1 MGSMKFLDKGMD
13 EESLVKA
20 DVPDLAR
27 MPEELC
33 TEAVCL
39 AAVQKD
45 GMALQFVPEA
55 LRTVNVCREAVRW
68 NHHALQFVPD
78 RLKTPDLAISLLAL
92 VSHVCSLEEVPPDE
106 RRSRP
111 DFQTEAGC
119 VAAVRQKA
127 WALQFVPV
135 HLLTKGVVQAAIDSI
150 SDWLENMAARK
161 RGKDAVAVLRP

>member
-1 MGSMKFLDKGMD
+1 MGSILDKGMD

-45 GMALQFVPEA
+45 GMALQFVPAA
-55 LRTVNVCREAVRW
+55 LRTVDVCREAVRW
-68 NHHALQFVPD
+68 NSDALQFVPD
-78 RLKTPDLAISLLAL
+78 RLKTPDLAIPLLAL
-92 VSHVCSLEEVPPDE
+92 ASSVCFLKEVSPDE

-111 DFQTEAGC
+111 DFQTEADC

-127 WALQFVPV
+127 RDLQFVPV
-135 HLLTKGVVQAAIDSI
+135 HLLTRCVVKAALDSI
-150 SDWLENMAARK
+150 SNWLKDMAARE
-161 RGKDAVAVLRP
+161 RGKDAW